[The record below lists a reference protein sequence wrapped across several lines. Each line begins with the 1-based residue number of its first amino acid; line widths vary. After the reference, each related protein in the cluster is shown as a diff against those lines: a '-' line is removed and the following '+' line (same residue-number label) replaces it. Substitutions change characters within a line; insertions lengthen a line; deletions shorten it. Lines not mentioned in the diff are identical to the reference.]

1 MTIKADW
8 IEATDKDICLC
19 CGQTVLARRDACLT
33 PEKAERDLALFEALG
48 YTRESLLTK
57 HRAQIDYQLPGFA
70 EWLVAQ

>member
-1 MTIKADW
+1 MKAEWLD
-8 IEATDKDICLC
+8 DKGLHTCLC

>member
-1 MTIKADW
+1 MTIKAEW

-19 CGQTVLARRDACLT
+19 CGQNVLARRDGCLT
-33 PEKAERDLALFEALG
+33 SEKAERDLALFEALG

-70 EWLVAQ
+70 EWLQGQ